1 MILEAVELYRVHFR
15 TLKPW
20 RNSVSNIR
28 NGKSWVSITTL
39 ATSEVKPT
47 FGSPSAGKKK
57 PSGFIIS
64 DDGKGRC
71 KDDPD
76 WVRRRPPAAAPMNP
90 KRQATSTHHA
100 MKMRVL
106 PSSAIATVNSTSVM
120 MKITDARCCC
130 AELVLVSTIC
140 TFLEKLSLNG
150 EGGGK
155 LGARAPY

>member
-1 MILEAVELYRVHFR
+1 MENLGFLLQPSQPRK
-15 TLKPW
+15 LSQP
-20 RNSVSNIR
+20 SV
-28 NGKSWVSITTL
+28 GK
-39 ATSEVKPT
+39 AP
-47 FGSPSAGKKK
+47 PSGTVLPQQEKK
-57 PSGFIIS
+57 PSGFIIY

-106 PSSAIATVNSTSVM
+106 PSSAIATVNSTSMM

-140 TFLEKLSLNG
+140 TFLEKLSLNS